1 MPQYKKPVNGEK
13 LIPGVVKAVIGR
25 SSIAKETQPLSIE
38 GRRNLQR
45 AIKMDVDE
53 WRSQFAAKLRET
65 GEELLELTRQELQ
78 DIPPAAR
85 AYTLAVL
92 IDKSQV
98 LEGKNAL
105 QNSQVNVQINN
116 FGSMSREEIMR
127 KLSGQFDPVAPVA
140 AEPVDVQAE
149 TSAENQDSKS
159 SPENP
164 G

>member
-1 MPQYKKPVNGEK
+1 M
-13 LIPGVVKAVIGR
+13 
-25 SSIAKETQPLSIE
+25 
-38 GRRNLQR
+38 
-45 AIKMDVDE
+45 KMDVDE
-53 WRSQFAAKLRET
+53 WRAQFAAKLRET

-116 FGSMSREEIMR
+116 FGSMSREELMK
-127 KLSGQFDPVAPVA
+127 KLSGQFDPQPA
-140 AEPVDVQAE
+140 VDVQAE
-149 TSAENQDSKS
+149 PAQTDPKS
-159 SPENP
+159 NLSPEIP

>member
-1 MPQYKKPVNGEK
+1 MPRHKKPIDGAK

-38 GRRNLQR
+38 GRKHLQR
-45 AIKMDVDE
+45 AMKMDVDE
-53 WRSQFAAKLRET
+53 WRAQFAAKLRET

-116 FGSMSREEIMR
+116 FGSMSREELMK
-127 KLSGQFDPVAPVA
+127 KLSGQFDPQPAV
-140 AEPVDVQAE
+140 EVQAE
-149 TSAENQDSKS
+149 PAQADPKS
-159 SPENP
+159 NLSPEIP

>member
-1 MPQYKKPVNGEK
+1 MPHPKKTVKGEK
-13 LIPGVVKAVIGR
+13 LIPGVVRAVIGKAA
-25 SSIAKETQPLSIE
+25 IAKETQALSIKDRE
-38 GRRNLQR
+38 SLTR
-45 AIKMDVDE
+45 AIRMDVDV
-53 WRSQFAAKLRET
+53 WRQQFAQKLRET

-116 FGSMSREEIMR
+116 FGDLSREELMR
-127 KLSGQFDPVAPVA
+127 KLHGQFDVIPA
-140 AEPVDVQAE
+140 AVEAAADV
-149 TSAENQDSKS
+149 SAAGEKS
-159 SPENP
+159 DLPPENP

>member
-1 MPQYKKPVNGEK
+1 MPRHKKPINGEK

-25 SSIAKETQPLSIE
+25 SAIAKETQALSIE
-38 GRRNLQR
+38 GRKHLQR
-45 AIKMDVDE
+45 AIKMDVDV
-53 WRSQFAAKLRET
+53 WRQQFAQKLRET

-116 FGSMSREEIMR
+116 FGDLSREELMR
-127 KLSGQFDPVAPVA
+127 KLHGQFDVMPAAVEVAT
-140 AEPVDVQAE
+140 DVSTAGE
-149 TSAENQDSKS
+149 KLDL

>member
-1 MPQYKKPVNGEK
+1 MPRHKKPINGEK

-25 SSIAKETQPLSIE
+25 SAIAKETQALSIE
-38 GRRNLQR
+38 GRKHLQR
-45 AIKMDVDE
+45 AIKMDVDV
-53 WRSQFAAKLRET
+53 WRQQFAQKLRET

-116 FGSMSREEIMR
+116 FGDLSREELMR
-127 KLSGQFDPVAPVA
+127 KLHGQFDAIPA
-140 AEPVDVQAE
+140 AVEAATDVSTAGE
-149 TSAENQDSKS
+149 KS
-159 SPENP
+159 DLSPENP

>member
-1 MPQYKKPVNGEK
+1 M
-13 LIPGVVKAVIGR
+13 
-25 SSIAKETQPLSIE
+25 
-38 GRRNLQR
+38 
-45 AIKMDVDE
+45 
-53 WRSQFAAKLRET
+53 RET

-92 IDKSQV
+92 IDKSQA

-116 FGSMSREEIMR
+116 FGDLSREELMK
-127 KLSGQFDPVAPVA
+127 KLSGQFDVIPAVTQTLTQTATQTVEDLPPA
-140 AEPVDVQAE
+140 
-149 TSAENQDSKS
+149 NQKPDSS
-159 SPENP
+159 QENP